1 MQKFTAVLIMQI
13 IFQSVLAQDSTQV
26 TYSQELDTLVN
37 QRFIDRYEN
46 VFLTKVPTRH
56 LVKFGFANLSGSPF
70 QTNKGLDDSYQIGYE
85 YKLFPVISVGVSAT
99 MDQLFPYES
108 TTHTKKNTTYS
119 VGGVIRW
126 YYDMG
131 RRMREGKNANNFNG
145 NYFALVADNFI
156 RFDEPEEN
164 KLTKI
169 GIEFG
174 IQRRIRGAYVVLGI
188 GSYYQNYSSAYFQQL
203 DNESG
208 NNISDITLSTH
219 SSFGIAYYDWKRTD
233 KAPNCDILTCDEIV
247 THQFKI
253 LWPNINISKNITSGS
268 LHLAFEQKLAKSP
281 ISINAQMLA
290 NYSNYRF
297 RGNPTTGGDN
307 LFEENFQI
315 QPSLQMRYYFLQKR
329 QIKKGTGGNNL
340 SGLYFGPYSDYIKYG
355 SKSLGLK
362 SVNEHLGLGLIAGFQ
377 VTLLRNFYTEF
388 YFAESWNVLN
398 TKPDVSSA
406 KGSLR
411 LGFGFVL

>member
-1 MQKFTAVLIMQI
+1 MKKFTAVLIMQLL
-13 IFQSVLAQDSTQV
+13 FQTVFAQDSTQV
-26 TYSQELDTLVN
+26 TYSQELDTLEN

-56 LVKFGFANLSGSPF
+56 LVKFGFANLSGSPI
-70 QTNKGLDDSYQIGYE
+70 QTNNGLNESYQIGYE
-85 YKLFPVISVGVSAT
+85 YKLFPVISIGVNLS

-108 TTHTKKNTTYS
+108 TTRLKKNTTYS
-119 VGGVIRW
+119 AGGAIRW

-145 NYFALVADNFI
+145 NYFALVADNFV
-156 RFDEPEEN
+156 RFDDPSEN

-188 GSYYQNYSSAYFQQL
+188 GSYYQNYSNNYFQQFEDGSAKNL
-203 DNESG
+203 T
-208 NNISDITLSTH
+208 DITLSTH

-233 KAPNCDILTCDEIV
+233 KAPNCDILTCDEVV

-253 LWPNINISKNITSGS
+253 LWPNLNISKNITSGS
-268 LHLAFEQKLAKSP
+268 LHMAFEQKLAKSP
-281 ISINAQMLA
+281 VSVNAQILA

-297 RGNPTTGGDN
+297 SGNAIIGGDN
-307 LFEENFQI
+307 LFEKNYQI

-355 SKSLGLK
+355 SQIPGLK
-362 SVNEHLGLGLIAGFQ
+362 SVDEHLGMGLIAGFQ

-388 YFAESWNVLN
+388 YFAESWNLLK
-398 TKPDVSSA
+398 TQPGISTA